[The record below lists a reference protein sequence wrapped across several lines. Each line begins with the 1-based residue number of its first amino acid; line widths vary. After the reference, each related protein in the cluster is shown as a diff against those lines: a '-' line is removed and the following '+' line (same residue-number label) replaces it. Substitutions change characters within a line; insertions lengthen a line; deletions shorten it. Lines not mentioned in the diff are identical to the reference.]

1 MPCFFCVT
9 RVVYFTAFLIYSAF
23 LLPDHLLQAS
33 VSLDY
38 FNLYALAG
46 TAIGAISVTF
56 VFYTCLTIVLLPVVY
71 QTIPEKTNRINRQAF
86 IPLIILRLQR
96 LQLPQ
101 PRSRRRVTGHAQIAA
116 GGERNSPHLRSVGYA
131 RAFKLLGEKPPVENL
146 QPL

>member
-1 MPCFFCVT
+1 MPCCFCVT

-46 TAIGAISVTF
+46 TAIGAIPVTF
-56 VFYTCLTIVLLPVVY
+56 VFYTCLAVVLLPVVY

-86 IPLIILRLQR
+86 IPLIILCLQR

-116 GGERNSPHLRSVGYA
+116 GGERNSPHLRPVGYA
-131 RAFKLLGEKPPVENL
+131 RAFKLLGKKPPVENL